1 MKGLQKWFLVA
12 GLVLSLGLLAGC
24 GGDKKADS
32 GEIVIGNLQDLSGPT
47 SVNGNMVARGAE
59 LAVERINAAGGV
71 NGKKIRL
78 VTLDTKGDV
87 QEAIKAYNRLVDQ
100 EKAVAVVGPPVSNIG
115 LALAPIA
122 NQKKVP
128 ILGSFID
135 PRVTVDEKT
144 GKAQPAMFLMQPSS
158 IQYGEILAG
167 YSLEKMNV
175 KKFGILYDQSNAFA
189 VSMIAPF
196 KKYVEAHG
204 GEVVI
209 ELVYAKGDKDFK
221 TQLAKIKEA
230 GVDALYAPNYTQD
243 MVIIAKQK
251 NQVGL
256 QVPMISGI
264 DAAPPLASLIND
276 PEAANNI
283 YFANN
288 ISEKEPQLQEV
299 SKAYK
304 EKYKEDAIN
313 KSFLGYDAVYMLA
326 DSVKRE
332 GATGPGIIKG
342 LETLKDL
349 PGTTGVLTMSNATH
363 QLVVLSMVMYEIKD
377 GKYVELE
384 RYALKK

>member
-175 KKFGILYDQSNAFA
+175 KK
-189 VSMIAPF
+189 
-196 KKYVEAHG
+196 
-204 GEVVI
+204 
-209 ELVYAKGDKDFK
+209 
-221 TQLAKIKEA
+221 
-230 GVDALYAPNYTQD
+230 
-243 MVIIAKQK
+243 
-251 NQVGL
+251 
-256 QVPMISGI
+256 
-264 DAAPPLASLIND
+264 
-276 PEAANNI
+276 
-283 YFANN
+283 
-288 ISEKEPQLQEV
+288 
-299 SKAYK
+299 
-304 EKYKEDAIN
+304 
-313 KSFLGYDAVYMLA
+313 
-326 DSVKRE
+326 
-332 GATGPGIIKG
+332 
-342 LETLKDL
+342 
-349 PGTTGVLTMSNATH
+349 
-363 QLVVLSMVMYEIKD
+363 
-377 GKYVELE
+377 
-384 RYALKK
+384 